1 MAIRLRFWGVRGS
14 VPCPGPKT
22 VKYGGNTACLE
33 LRFGEQERL
42 IIIDAGTG
50 IRELADH
57 VVKKDL
63 PKGPIKTDL
72 FFTHTHWDHIM
83 GFPFFIPMFIPNTE
97 LKVFGPVTYEEDTLD
112 KIVGGMLT
120 YRYWPVRMSELAA
133 KIEYLNLKEGTRDLG
148 GGVWLTTK
156 YLNHPILV
164 LGYRFEYKGKVLCT
178 AYDTEPFRNV
188 FDVSPDSPGYD
199 EEAVREGELAA
210 REENEKVARYI
221 QGADILIHDSQY
233 TQQEYLDSKIGWG
246 HSTFEYAVKVAHRA
260 GVKKLFLFHHDP
272 LRSDRELEII
282 EKKLRELIA
291 GRSDLEVYIAREG
304 MEVEI

>member
-133 KIEYLNLKEGTRDLG
+133 KIEYFNLKEGTRDLG
-148 GGVWLTTK
+148 GGIWLTTK

-164 LGYRFEYKGKVLCT
+164 LGYRFEYQGKVLCT

-246 HSTFEYAVKVAHRA
+246 HSTFEHAVKVAHRA

-272 LRSDRELEII
+272 LRSDRELELI